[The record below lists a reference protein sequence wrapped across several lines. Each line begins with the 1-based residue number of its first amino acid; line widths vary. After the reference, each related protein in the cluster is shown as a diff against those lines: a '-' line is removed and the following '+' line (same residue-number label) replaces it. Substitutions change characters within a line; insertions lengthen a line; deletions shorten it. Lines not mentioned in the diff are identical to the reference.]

1 MDRGGGEVDAWWVPP
16 SSLQTSFWTTREER
30 EAMRVRCTAGV
41 HTHTDDT
48 TVRDCRSHTEPKF
61 THSGE
66 QLRAQRRR
74 CSLQVSLSSAN
85 LGASSGRRS
94 GQRVRKRP
102 AGSAGLSLALH
113 RLSLPRQP
121 PLTPLHLCGRGEPRS
136 HAPEHVGVV
145 QHGGVAEV
153 PIAPVRRVDEV
164 YWILLPKSTH
174 THTHTHTHRSGSVGA
189 PRGRAVYGPSVC
201 RGAARVQRG
210 LVRRMP
216 LAHQVRV

>member
-1 MDRGGGEVDAWWVPP
+1 
-16 SSLQTSFWTTREER
+16 
-30 EAMRVRCTAGV
+30 MRVRCTAGV

-102 AGSAGLSLALH
+102 AGSAGLSLALRGLPPAAAPLVTYMLISSRQQRTLGH
-113 RLSLPRQP
+113 CTAKIVVLSAGGTADTAVYTVADTTQPRTALLSSVTRP
-121 PLTPLHLCGRGEPRS
+121 LFSEFSERGGVEGTALALSHIPCLTPNASAPCLTADIPHCPS
-136 HAPEHVGVV
+136 H
-145 QHGGVAEV
+145 V
-153 PIAPVRRVDEV
+153 P
-164 YWILLPKSTH
+164 LPPT
-174 THTHTHTHRSGSVGA
+174 R
-189 PRGRAVYGPSVC
+189 
-201 RGAARVQRG
+201 
-210 LVRRMP
+210 L
-216 LAHQVRV
+216 

>member
-1 MDRGGGEVDAWWVPP
+1 
-16 SSLQTSFWTTREER
+16 
-30 EAMRVRCTAGV
+30 MRVRCTAGV

-121 PLTPLHLCGRGEPRS
+121 PLTPLQLCGRGEPRS

-174 THTHTHTHRSGSVGA
+174 THTPQWISRSTKGAGCIRPECVQGSRQSAERISSSHAASPPGTCMSSRLA
-189 PRGRAVYGPSVC
+189 PNHQGSPCMV
-201 RGAARVQRG
+201 
-210 LVRRMP
+210 LP
-216 LAHQVRV
+216 LRS